1 MANRMNLKTGGSLL
15 FLLCIATQPVISQKT
30 WTGGGGN
37 FAWFDANNWSPIG
50 VPTVNDVV
58 IINDSI
64 AYIEINPFSD
74 LDTAFAKAL
83 RIDAVDKIAVH
94 GGKVFSI
101 KTQGGE
107 NISLHIKHG
116 VFSTCGD
123 VFIEGAIVDGIK
135 LEGNSSLGVETDA
148 SLHILD
154 FANNVTGKGIHL
166 LPASFLSNNG
176 HITIRGGGSTGKDGI
191 VNSGEVLNT
200 GLLEIDN
207 LQGNTNF
214 FGIENY
220 HWLSNNGVIKID
232 SIVNSAGIHSS
243 SDLAI
248 IWNHGI
254 IETTGILNQTRPG
267 VNIVN
272 GATLRGSGT
281 ITSHL
286 VNVSQMGTTIQPDL
300 GLSSLT
306 INGDLFIGIDAN
318 WNLRIAGID
327 GPNSFSGHAQLIL
340 NGDLTFQDNATT
352 GPNLQ
357 VDLEN
362 GFVPNELDN
371 FSFIEFSGTK
381 DGDFSTFI
389 DQPASQTEWGVF
401 EMPGELVY
409 RKGCAA
415 APNSFA
421 TCPGSS
427 CPLFTGTI
435 SGDGSIVMDGA
446 FEVQSG
452 EQFDIQFPE
461 TELNGGFTVE
471 QGTVLNV
478 TAASCSF

>member
-1 MANRMNLKTGGSLL
+1 MKLKIVSTLL

-30 WTGGGGN
+30 WTGGNGT

-58 IINDSI
+58 IIDDSI

-101 KTQGGE
+101 KTQGSE

-135 LEGNSSLGVETDA
+135 LEGNSTLGVETDA

-154 FANNVTGKGIHL
+154 FANNVNGKGINILPGSL
-166 LPASFLSNNG
+166 LGNNG

-191 VNSGEVLNT
+191 VNNGEVLNT

-207 LQGNTNF
+207 LQGNNNF

-220 HWLSNNGVIKID
+220 HWLSNTGVIKID
-232 SIVNSAGIHSS
+232 SIANSAGIQTSS
-243 SDLAI
+243 VLAI
-248 IWNHGI
+248 IRNHGT

-286 VNVSQMGTTIQPDL
+286 VNISQQGATIQPDF
-300 GLSSLT
+300 GSSSLT

-318 WNLRIAGID
+318 WNLSIAGID

-340 NGDLTFQDNATT
+340 NGDLTFEDNAIT
-352 GPNLQ
+352 GPTLHVNI
-357 VDLEN
+357 EN
-362 GFVPNELDN
+362 SFVPNELDN
-371 FSFIEFSGTK
+371 FSFIEFLGIK
-381 DGDFSTFI
+381 DGDFASFI
-389 DQPASQTEWGVF
+389 DQPASQSDWGVF

-409 RKGCAA
+409 RKACAA

-421 TCPGSS
+421 TCSGPS

-435 SGDGSIVMDGA
+435 SGDGSIAMNGS

-452 EQFDIQFPE
+452 EQYDIQFPE

-471 QGTVLNV
+471 LGTVLNV